1 MNKTLVTV
9 VVAIVIIGGA
19 GLVIANQSVNTPAN
33 NSTSEPQNNDNHTGS
48 TDNHDTETKE
58 ETAESN
64 SVIIHDFA
72 FSPAKITVKKGTTV
86 TWTNDDTAKH
96 DIAPDNPSDEF
107 KKSNLLAKGETY
119 SVTFDTVGTYTY
131 HCTPHPFMKGSVE
144 VTE

>member
-1 MNKTLVTV
+1 MNKSLVTIIIAVLV
-9 VVAIVIIGGA
+9 VGGA
-19 GLVIANQSVNTPAN
+19 GLVILNQSDDAPAN
-33 NSTSEPQNNDNHTGS
+33 NSNSSSQGAENHSAASEN
-48 TDNHDTETKE
+48 TDNQDDKPA
-58 ETAESN
+58 AESN
-64 SVIIHDFA
+64 SVKIHDFA
-72 FSPAKITVKKGTTV
+72 YSPAKITVKKGTTV
-86 TWTNDDTAKH
+86 TWTNDDTTKH